1 MGLVAPTQWL
11 KFGTLYTNFLLY
23 FQQAATT
30 TRRVTKR
37 MPCPLCSDTV
47 MLSIVAV
54 SSLVFLTVGCIFVAP
69 YWLYD
74 GASFLLAFVLGL
86 LACWGTCWGNVPGES
101 MEEPDSTDRDT
112 NSYATATWCV
122 AAFSILVDIGFMITA
137 LMLWNEEMNPFH
149 WSSYGRDGNSFF
161 FCSMYSAIC
170 NTFLVFHFRNLH
182 TATAAQLKEQSASYQ
197 SEEAVD
203 KSQALV
209 DKSAAKAAPITS
221 DPPEQL

>member
-1 MGLVAPTQWL
+1 MGGVGQSHGEPAPW
-11 KFGTLYTNFLLY
+11 
-23 FQQAATT
+23 
-30 TRRVTKR
+30 R
-37 MPCPLCSDTV
+37 MWGPLCSDTV

-86 LACWGTCWGNVPGES
+86 LASRGNVQGES
-101 MEEPDSTDRDT
+101 TVEPDSTERDT

-122 AAFSILVDIGFMITA
+122 AAFSILVDIGFMVTA

-161 FCSMYSAIC
+161 FCSMYRAIC

-182 TATAAQLKEQSASYQ
+182 TATAAQLEEQSASYQ
-197 SEEAVD
+197 SEASVD
-203 KSQALV
+203 KSQASV
-209 DKSAAKAAPITS
+209 DKSSAKAAPITS